1 MPGPADKPRD
11 VWTQVAF
18 YSGLGF
24 ILPAG
29 AVAGYVLGW
38 LLDEW
43 LHTSPVLAIL
53 MGFLG
58 AGGGIVEILR
68 ILTREEKRASGNN
81 SGSGSGSAG
90 PGAS

>member
-1 MPGPADKPRD
+1 MAQIG
-11 VWTQVAF
+11 F

-29 AVAGYVLGW
+29 AVAGYMAGW
-38 LLDEW
+38 FLDEH
-43 LHTSPVLAIL
+43 LHTKPVLAIV

-68 ILTREEKRASGNN
+68 ILTREEKRADRDNSGNGD
-81 SGSGSGSAG
+81 SGPSQG
-90 PGAS
+90 